1 MSQDI
6 IDKQALWGDFR
17 DAERQ
22 NREWR
27 EKLANKAAHKA
38 LDIPLDGPGLGVH
51 VTKNESTGLGWK
63 ELVAFGGIGL
73 AGLLGY
79 GALQKPAAQQVP
91 PAIVQPLPPPPHT
104 PDFKDTD
111 TNTKYDLRWGN

>member
-1 MSQDI
+1 MANNQDL

-38 LDIPLDGPGLGVH
+38 LDIPLDGPGLGVN
-51 VTKNESTGLGWK
+51 VTKNESTGISWK
-63 ELVAFGGIGL
+63 EIAAVGGLGL
-73 AGLLGY
+73 GGLLGWN
-79 GALQKPAAQQVP
+79 ALHDRPQPTP
-91 PAIVQPLPPPPHT
+91 PAPVVQPAPN
-104 PDFKDTD
+104 FKDTD
-111 TNTKYDLRWGN
+111 TDTKYDLRWGN